1 MPRGGGAVRMLWRQP
16 RGAIAAGTFHP
27 IGSFPM
33 TTLTAEVISIGD
45 EMTSGARLDTNSP
58 WLCQRLGELGVM
70 PRFQTMV
77 GDSLDDNV
85 EVFRNAISR
94 ADIVIATGGLGP
106 TADDLTRDALAIVS
120 GRPLVLHPE
129 SLAHIEAL
137 FASRARPMP
146 PRNRVQA
153 MLPESAF
160 DIFNPKGTAPGIDV
174 TISSAGARSSRV
186 FALPGVP
193 AEMKEMFVATVAPRI
208 EAELI
213 ARGGGRRV
221 IRQAIIKCFGVGES
235 DMEAMLGNMIARDR
249 VPRVGI
255 TVSAAT
261 ISLRITAEGDDAKR
275 CQELIEST
283 RREIVERAGEYV
295 FGEGEDFELHH
306 AVAEI
311 LESRGERLATI
322 ETGHGSV
329 LAGWLSGVAPR
340 HVYAGGEVVER
351 LGGGEKEL
359 RERLVRSDAD
369 WLLSV
374 GDYPD
379 LGGDGD
385 GLGKVRIALCGRGA
399 DRYWEATQ
407 TIGGHPSIVHPRIG
421 KTGLAFARARLLG
434 LAPARQPGLA
444 GGE

>member
-1 MPRGGGAVRMLWRQP
+1 MLCRPP
-16 RGAIAAGTFHP
+16 RGAIAAEPFHP

-106 TADDLTRDALAIVS
+106 TADDLTRDALAIVA

-153 MLPESAF
+153 MLPEGAL

-174 TISSAGARSSRV
+174 TIPTAEGPASGTGRSGGKASRV

-193 AEMKEMFVATVAPRI
+193 AEMKEMFYATVAPRI

-213 ARGGGRRV
+213 ARGGGQRV
-221 IRQAIIKCFGVGES
+221 IRQAVVKCFGVGES
-235 DMEAMLGNMIARDR
+235 DMEVMLGNMIARDR

-261 ISLRITAEGDDAKR
+261 ISLRITAEGDDESR

-283 RREIVERAGEYV
+283 RREIIERAGDYV

-306 AVAEI
+306 AVAAI
-311 LESRGERLATI
+311 LQSRGERLATI
-322 ETGHGSV
+322 ETGYGSV

-340 HVYAGGEVVER
+340 HVYAGGEIVER
-351 LGGGEKEL
+351 PVGGEKEL

-369 WLLSV
+369 WLLAV

-385 GLGKVRIALCGRGA
+385 GLGKVRIALCGSGA

-421 KTGLAFARARLLG
+421 KTGLAFARAKLIW
-434 LAPARQPGLA
+434 LA
-444 GGE
+444 GGK

>member
-1 MPRGGGAVRMLWRQP
+1 MLWRQP
-16 RGAIAAGTFHP
+16 RGAIAAGPFHP
-27 IGSFPM
+27 IGSFSM

-106 TADDLTRDALAIVS
+106 TADDLTRDALAIVA

-153 MLPESAF
+153 MLPEGAF

-221 IRQAIIKCFGVGES
+221 IRQAIVKCFGVGES

-261 ISLRITAEGDDAKR
+261 ISLRITAEGDDATR